1 MKTHISVGLI
11 TASWQKFAN
20 LFRRIFKLHL
30 TFPPGFNILPDMA
43 HLLRRASHKRIRLP
57 DSDVA
62 FHDTFIRQII
72 GIGAIDGENR
82 SERSRGH

>member
-20 LFRRIFKLHL
+20 LFRRIFKLCL

-43 HLLRRASHKRIRLP
+43 YLFRHASHKHTPLP
-57 DSDVA
+57 DSDMA
-62 FHDTFIRQII
+62 FHNTFI
-72 GIGAIDGENR
+72 
-82 SERSRGH
+82 